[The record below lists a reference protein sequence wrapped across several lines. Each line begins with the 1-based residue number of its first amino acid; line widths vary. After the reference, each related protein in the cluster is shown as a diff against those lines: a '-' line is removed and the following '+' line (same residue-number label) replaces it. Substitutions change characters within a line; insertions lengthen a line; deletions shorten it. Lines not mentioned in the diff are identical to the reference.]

1 MIRRSVFHFSCMQQF
16 LAIFCHNFDMI
27 IRDKVSVDGIFRLR
41 PSDFQCVF
49 RSLFEPKVRWGSRH
63 FNPGD
68 VDTITEDVA
77 ADLIDVMVAS
87 FRTFGRSVPS
97 VRISAKTLLTI
108 LKSGIY
114 KEFFCT
120 STNAIINGF
129 LRR

>member
-1 MIRRSVFHFSCMQQF
+1 MWSKQKVFF
-16 LAIFCHNFDMI
+16 LVLKKNY
-27 IRDKVSVDGIFRLR
+27 LY
-41 PSDFQCVF
+41 
-49 RSLFEPKVRWGSRH
+49 SR
-63 FNPGD
+63 D

-77 ADLIDVMVAS
+77 ADLFEIVFAS

-108 LKSGIY
+108 LKSGKN

-129 LRR
+129 LWG